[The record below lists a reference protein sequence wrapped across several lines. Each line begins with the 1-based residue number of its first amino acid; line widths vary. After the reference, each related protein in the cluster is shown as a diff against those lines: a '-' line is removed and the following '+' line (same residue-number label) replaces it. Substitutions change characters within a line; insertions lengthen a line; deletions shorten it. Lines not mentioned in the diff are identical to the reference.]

1 MKWRSFQLNTS
12 ARCVDM
18 NGDAIFNL
26 FYQKK
31 IVIAGPCAVESKKQ
45 IMTIARALKELNV
58 DFLRG
63 GCFKARTS
71 PDSFQGLGFL
81 ALDYLLEAK
90 AETGLPIVVEITSEN
105 QLERYIND
113 VDVIQVGS
121 RNMQNF
127 ELLKALSGTD
137 KPILLKRGFSATYQ
151 EWLNASR
158 YITMYNHRVILC
170 ERGIRSFETE
180 TRNVLDLQAVPVM
193 QSKTKLPIIVDP
205 SHAAG
210 RADIIPTMCKGAF
223 AVGANGIMV
232 EVHNEPEKALC
243 DKNQALNLKQFEAI
257 MGAIQNV

>member
-1 MKWRSFQLNTS
+1 MINMTS
-12 ARCVDM
+12 EEL
-18 NGDAIFNL
+18 FNL
-26 FYQKK
+26 FHKK
-31 IVIAGPCAVESKKQ
+31 KVVIAGPCAVESKKQ
-45 IMTIARALKELNV
+45 IMTIARALKEMKI

-71 PDSFQGLGFL
+71 PDSFQGLGEL
-81 ALDYLLEAK
+81 GLDYLLEAK

-105 QLERYIND
+105 QLQRYIKD

-158 YITMYNHRVILC
+158 YITRFNYKVVLC

-193 QSKTKLPIIVDP
+193 QSKTNLPIIVDP

-210 RADIIPTMCKGAF
+210 RADIIPIMCKGAF
-223 AVGANGIMV
+223 AVGADGIMV
-232 EVHNEPEKALC
+232 EVHNDPASAMC
-243 DKNQALNLKQFEAI
+243 DKKQALNLKEFEAI